1 MPASFSGVVKMDKFF
16 RSGLIFL
23 AGIALLATAGA
34 IHAILLEGTLWTT
47 LIAIAGL
54 ILLAWGGYDL
64 RADLRA
70 MVSARRGEVVLT
82 TFGIVG
88 VLAALS
94 YLSLEF
100 PFRLDM
106 TEEGRYSLSEQTMTM
121 LKRLE
126 KPVHVTFFHDPLM
139 RETVELYELMGR
151 QTKNLSLEFFDPML
165 NPASARLRG
174 VQFAGT
180 SIMESEGRKIQISGA
195 SETEIANAILRV
207 SLGALQKVCFL
218 DGHREPDPFSQESH
232 DHMEG
237 NAGHSHGLGAQYVM
251 HQQHGMAKARNALET
266 LNYTVEKVA
275 LSKTGAA
282 DKLPGC
288 SLLVIAG
295 PKLPLLGEEIE
306 SIGKFL
312 AAGGNALFML
322 DPFVKTGLEPLLK
335 DYSIVADDDIVID
348 EVSHFWADPSSPA
361 VTEYNYHP
369 ISQELPLTFFP
380 GVRSLSPTPQR
391 APGVDV
397 IPLINSSKKA
407 FGETDPQRV
416 HFDEGK
422 DLPGPLTMMAVSIRR
437 PVEADNPLITREGPA
452 KKDTH
457 AAAVQPSSSKVTA
470 RSRIA
475 VIGDSDFATNSFFH
489 IMGNGKLFLNA
500 VNYLAAKENL
510 IGLEPRARDVPRVN
524 VTNRQLKGTFFLS
537 IILLPALLALAGISV
552 WWKQR

>member
-1 MPASFSGVVKMDKFF
+1 
-16 RSGLIFL
+16 
-23 AGIALLATAGA
+23 
-34 IHAILLEGTLWTT
+34 
-47 LIAIAGL
+47 
-54 ILLAWGGYDL
+54 
-64 RADLRA
+64 
-70 MVSARRGEVVLT
+70 
-82 TFGIVG
+82 
-88 VLAALS
+88 
-94 YLSLEF
+94 
-100 PFRLDM
+100 
-106 TEEGRYSLSEQTMTM
+106 
-121 LKRLE
+121 
-126 KPVHVTFFHDPLM
+126 
-139 RETVELYELMGR
+139 
-151 QTKNLSLEFFDPML
+151 
-165 NPASARLRG
+165 
-174 VQFAGT
+174 
-180 SIMESEGRKIQISGA
+180 
-195 SETEIANAILRV
+195 
-207 SLGALQKVCFL
+207 
-218 DGHREPDPFSQESH
+218 
-232 DHMEG
+232 
-237 NAGHSHGLGAQYVM
+237 M

-295 PKLPLLGEEIE
+295 PKLPLLTEEIE

-348 EVSHFWADPSSPA
+348 EASHFWADPSSPA

-380 GVRSLSPTPQR
+380 GARSLSPTAQR

-397 IPLINSSKKA
+397 IPLINSSKQA

-437 PVEADNPLITREGPA
+437 PVAVDNPLLTREGAP
-452 KKDTH
+452 KKDANTGTQ
-457 AAAVQPSSSKVTA
+457 AGSFKVTA

-524 VTNRQLKGTFFLS
+524 VTNRQLKATFFLS
-537 IILLPALLALAGISV
+537 IILLPALLALAGIAV